1 MGKAGKARYIDNLE
15 KNMLVA
21 FNHEGK
27 TKSGKVLEIEGS
39 TVKLEE
45 FSGQLMY
52 IEKKDIIW
60 VKTGKRWP
68 KGVYGAIRGDY

>member
-21 FNHEGK
+21 FNREGK

-68 KGVYGAIRGDY
+68 KGVYSAIRGDY